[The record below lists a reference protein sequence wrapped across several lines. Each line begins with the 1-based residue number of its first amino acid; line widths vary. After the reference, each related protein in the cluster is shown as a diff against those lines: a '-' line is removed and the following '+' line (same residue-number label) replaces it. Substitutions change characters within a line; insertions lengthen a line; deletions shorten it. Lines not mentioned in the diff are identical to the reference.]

1 VRERIEEKLADNA
14 VDARLVSVHG
24 GHTAEFGDGV
34 DTLAEVVAE
43 YARQDFDWVGITE
56 HIPPVS
62 DAFLFDEDRKAGET
76 AASKRARFADYFS
89 TGRLLQSEYSSELQ
103 ILVGFETECCTGYID
118 HVEDLRRE
126 FRPDYIV
133 GSVHH
138 VRDVVIDGRSGWYA
152 EAITCVGGIEELY
165 CEYFD
170 QQYEMM
176 ESLRPEVI
184 GHFDLVRFH
193 DADYH
198 ERLRVGQIKDRIWR
212 NLEKAKEMDSILD
225 LNLKAFEKGASEP
238 YVSRSILEMAS
249 EIGVKCVPGDDSH
262 GVATVGRHMAR
273 GIELIVEM
281 GFGVEWPKPRG
292 CD

>member
-1 VRERIEEKLADNA
+1 MADDIL
-14 VDARLVSVHG
+14 DALPVSVHG
-24 GHTAEFGDGV
+24 GHTAEFGDGE

-43 YARQDFDWVGITE
+43 YARQDFAWFGVTE

-62 DAFLFDEDRKAGET
+62 DAFLFDEDIEAGET
-76 AASKRARFADYFS
+76 ATSKRARFVDYFS
-89 TGRLLQSEYSSELQ
+89 TARSLQSEHRPKPQ
-103 ILVGFETECCTGYID
+103 ILVGFETECCTGYIE
-118 HVEDLRRE
+118 HVDELRRE
-126 FRPDYIV
+126 FKPDYIV

-138 VRDVVIDGRSGWYA
+138 VRDVVIDGRSRWYA
-152 EAITCVGGIEELY
+152 EAIACVGGIEELY

-176 ESLRPEVI
+176 EALRPEVI
-184 GHFDLVRFH
+184 GHFDLIRMH
-193 DADYH
+193 DAEYH

-212 NLEKAKEMDSILD
+212 NLEKVKEIDSILD
-225 LNLKAFEKGASEP
+225 LNLRALEKGASEP
-238 YVSRSILEMAS
+238 YVTRSILEMAS

-262 GVATVGRHMAR
+262 GVATVGRHLDR
-273 GIELIVEM
+273 GIELLVEM

>member
-1 VRERIEEKLADNA
+1 M
-14 VDARLVSVHG
+14 HG
-24 GHTAEFGDGV
+24 GHTAEFGDGE

-43 YARQDFDWVGITE
+43 YARQDFAWFGVTE

-62 DAFLFDEDRKAGET
+62 DAFLFDEDIEAGET
-76 AASKRARFADYFS
+76 ATSKRARFVDYFS
-89 TGRLLQSEYSSELQ
+89 TARSLQSEHRPKPQ
-103 ILVGFETECCTGYID
+103 ILVGFETECCTGYIE
-118 HVEDLRRE
+118 HVDELRRE
-126 FRPDYIV
+126 FKPDYIV

-138 VRDVVIDGRSGWYA
+138 VRDVVIDGRSRWYA
-152 EAITCVGGIEELY
+152 EAIACVGGIEELY

-176 ESLRPEVI
+176 EALRPEVI
-184 GHFDLVRFH
+184 GHFDLIRMH
-193 DADYH
+193 DAEYH

-212 NLEKAKEMDSILD
+212 NLEKVKEIDSILD
-225 LNLKAFEKGASEP
+225 LNLRALEKGASEP
-238 YVSRSILEMAS
+238 YVTRSILEMAS

-262 GVATVGRHMAR
+262 GVATVGRHLDR
-273 GIELIVEM
+273 GIELLVEM